1 MRCGTPSLIGDGL
14 GPAPAT
20 AQEALEEVESV
31 DFREVAQDQVV
42 EEDRIG
48 HDSALDL
55 VVWEREVG
63 NTLVPDQGLPKTHPP
78 DAFDDPNRLSAF
90 RRGTRRSRQPFTL
103 SSSPPPPPT

>member
-1 MRCGTPSLIGDGL
+1 M
-14 GPAPAT
+14 
-20 AQEALEEVESV
+20 

-55 VVWEREVG
+55 VDWERAVG

-90 RRGTRRSRQPFTL
+90 VDAALEDRGSRSLRPLPSSAADMISGDDRGVLEGYRTGRR
-103 SSSPPPPPT
+103 